1 MSTIYT
7 NDSTVEKIG
16 RAAYPEYTGRKFR
29 VQVVDHPINV
39 KSYWDGGSRSF
50 YRFIKLADVSSVFE
64 VPAQS
69 MFDRQIEGAE
79 AVSLVPGLACVRHS
93 YFCGKDMGIEIMVH
107 PDNAPRLLPEPVEL
121 TEDEKIVLKYTK
133 GYKACYAGRSNNR
146 LYEAQHYTNIT
157 EERWEV
163 AKASCIQKGLLNKA
177 GAITN
182 AGRNAVPNRWEC

>member
-1 MSTIYT
+1 MNTIHT
-7 NDSTVEKIG
+7 NDQDVMMIG
-16 RAAYPEYTGRKFR
+16 RAAFPDYSGRKFR
-29 VQVVDHPINV
+29 VKVAIHPINV
-39 KSYWDGGSRSF
+39 RSYWEGGSRTF
-50 YRFIKLADVSSVFE
+50 FKFIKLSDVSKSFE

-69 MFDRQIEGAE
+69 AFDRPIEGADSVE
-79 AVSLVPGLACVRHS
+79 LVPGLACVSHS

-107 PDNAPRLLPEPVEL
+107 PDNAPRLLPEPMEL

-146 LYEAQHYTNIT
+146 LYEAQHYTDIT
-157 EERWEV
+157 EARWEV

-182 AGRNAVPNRWEC
+182 AGRNAEGEL